1 MATPRKPRKLWSQ
14 LTPAVK
20 ARKKRVGITP
30 QQYNAGKVPTAVNK
44 AARGHATTP
53 ERPSQAFRDSDIYE
67 RYLER
72 RFDKGLPL
80 PEGLAE
86 EIEARRER
94 ERIIKERAGGH
105 GGPIGPQP
113 PQERWG
119 YPPGF
124 MVIYPPRRGGKN
136 GPDLR
141 TRVHIHHNDGRD
153 NPDEWH
159 TIDPDQTTDAILAAR
174 AAGYAADYYSPSGMA
189 AA

>member
-1 MATPRKPRKLWSQ
+1 MAKPRKPWSQ

-20 ARKKRVGITP
+20 ARKRRAGITP
-30 QQYNAGKVPTAVNK
+30 QQYNAGKVPTALNR
-44 AARGHATTP
+44 AARGHAATP
-53 ERPSQAFRDSDIYE
+53 ERPSQAFRDSDVYAK
-67 RYLER
+67 YLER
-72 RFDKGLPL
+72 RHDRGQPL

-86 EIEARRER
+86 EIQSRRER
-94 ERIIKERAGGH
+94 EAILERRRIGNL
-105 GGPIGPQP
+105 GPGYVGPQP
-113 PQERWG
+113 DQERWG